1 MITKNQENS
10 LPSLPMDQEAIKKI
24 LPHRHP
30 FLLVDRV
37 LEMGEKNIVA
47 VKNVS
52 ASEDY
57 FKGHFPQRPVMPGV
71 LMVEALAQAGGV
83 LMLSKSEHRGKL
95 AFLASVSN
103 ARFRRIV
110 VPGEEL
116 RLEVEILKFKS
127 RVGIVK
133 GVAKVGQ
140 DVACEAEIMF
150 SLADR

>member
-10 LPSLPMDQEAIKKI
+10 LPGLPMDQEAIKKI